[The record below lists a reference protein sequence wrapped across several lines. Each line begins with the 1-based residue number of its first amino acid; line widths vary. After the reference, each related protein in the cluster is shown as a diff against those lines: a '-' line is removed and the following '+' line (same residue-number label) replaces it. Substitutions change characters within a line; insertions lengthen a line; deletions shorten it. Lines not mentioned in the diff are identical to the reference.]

1 LAVSLT
7 ASTENCASD
16 ISMLLVMEDYPR
28 DVNTYGGESSAALE
42 DKTIA
47 WTVPALTEGSAMS
60 LEFRLD
66 LCGYCDTYS
75 NGSFNP
81 IDTFQYE

>member
-1 LAVSLT
+1 MCRAFCVFVYPFLAH
-7 ASTENCASD
+7 A
-16 ISMLLVMEDYPR
+16 
-28 DVNTYGGESSAALE
+28 

-66 LCGYCDTYS
+66 LCGYCDTYN